1 MTKINAVECD
11 DCGTVL
17 TETVYKHIR
26 RHDMPNPPVS
36 LYTCE
41 VCGKAICSNCSED
54 HAKDETQ
61 MEWK

>member
-11 DCGTVL
+11 DCGTTF
-17 TETVYKHIR
+17 TENDILR
-26 RHDMPNPPVS
+26 NPTVS

-41 VCGKAICSNCSED
+41 VCEKDICSNCSED

>member
-11 DCGTVL
+11 DCGTTF
-17 TETVYKHIR
+17 TEN
-26 RHDMPNPPVS
+26 DMPNPTVS

-41 VCGKAICSNCSED
+41 VCEKDICSNCSED

-61 MEWK
+61 MEWE